1 MFHAYVIVCA
11 ATLSFQIYTDSCFVL
26 NDSWGP
32 YRTTENC
39 DIRRK
44 QLVDDV
50 LNGILQDTVSMMLM
64 YPEQIYAEGIC
75 TKISN
80 DVES

>member
-26 NDSWGP
+26 DDSWGP
-32 YRTTENC
+32 YQTTENC

-50 LNGILQDTVSMMLM
+50 LNGILRDTVFMMLM